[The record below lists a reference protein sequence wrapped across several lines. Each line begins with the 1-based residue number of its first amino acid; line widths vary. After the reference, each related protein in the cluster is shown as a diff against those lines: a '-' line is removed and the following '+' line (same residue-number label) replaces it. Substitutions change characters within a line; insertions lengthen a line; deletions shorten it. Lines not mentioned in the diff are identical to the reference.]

1 VRPSKRKRL
10 PNWAIGLVLVLLLA
24 IASYMAFAKRLP
36 WTHKY
41 EVNAVFTSA
50 ANIRPSSPVR
60 IAGVNVG
67 KVTQVDHL
75 SSDDNTVN
83 AQASGQP
90 QVDPSTGGAAVVTME
105 LDDSALPI
113 HTDAT
118 VKIRPRLFL
127 EGNLFVDLQPGS
139 PSAPEADDGYT
150 LPSSQTAIA
159 VQLDQVLTTLQS
171 DVRTNVQVLLDQFGN
186 ALTKYGG
193 AKGFR
198 QFYRTSPGA
207 FKNTSLV
214 NEALLGTEPH
224 DLSGL
229 VKDLDSTVDALDSN
243 ETALKDLVTNLST
256 VTGSFAA
263 QDQAL
268 AAAIHELP
276 NTLRAGQPALAALN
290 DSFPQVRAFARE
302 ALPGVKT
309 TPATLDAATPLLK
322 QVRGL
327 VSKPE
332 LRGLVGDLRGAIPPL
347 ANLSHKTVP
356 FLKQGR
362 KLSSCFNEVVI
373 PWSQQKID
381 DPETPATGKIFQEL
395 GYGLE
400 GLNGESR
407 TGDGNGEIIR
417 VVAGGGGNTVVFP
430 GSSAA
435 SDEVG
440 MTPLPLLGARPAINS
455 SVKTPF
461 RPDVPCEKQDP
472 PNLDSGQAGNPPQQ
486 SRAKALQPV
495 SSSGTTP
502 EGTTVANDLKDSLAL
517 LGGNAKQQKR
527 GAAEQGDAMSALNK
541 LLAKTYGLDYLLPL
555 AKGDKAP

>member
-1 VRPSKRKRL
+1 VRPTRRKRL
-10 PNWAIGLVLVLLLA
+10 PNWAIGLVLVLLLTM
-24 IASYMAFAKRLP
+24 ASYMAFAKRLP

-50 ANIRPSSPVR
+50 ANIRASSPVR

-67 KVTQVDHL
+67 KVTKVEHL
-75 SSDDNTVN
+75 SADDNAT
-83 AQASGQP
+83 AQADGVP
-90 QVDPSTGGAAVVTME
+90 QDSSQSQAAVVTME

-118 VKIRPRLFL
+118 MKIRPRLFL
-127 EGNLFVDLQPGS
+127 EGNLFVDIQPGS

-150 LPSSQTAIA
+150 VPAEQTSVA

-171 DVRTNVQVLLDQFGN
+171 DVRTNVQVLLDQFGK

-198 QFYRTSPGA
+198 EFYRTSGSA

-229 VKDLDSTVDALDSN
+229 VKNLDSTVAALDQHEES
-243 ETALKDLVTNLST
+243 LKDLVTNLAT

-268 AAAIHELP
+268 AEGIGELP
-276 NTLRAGQPALAALN
+276 NTLRAGTPALAALN
-290 DSFPQVRAFARE
+290 SSFPQVRAFARE

-347 ANLSHKTVP
+347 AKLSHKTVP

-362 KLSSCFNEVVI
+362 ALSSCFNEVVI
-373 PWSQQKID
+373 PWSQGTVD
-381 DPETPATGKIFQEL
+381 DPETPAGGKIFQEL

-407 TGDGNGEIIR
+407 TGDANGEIIR
-417 VVAGGGGNTVVFP
+417 VVAGGGLNTVVIP
-430 GSSAA
+430 GANAA
-435 SDEVG
+435 ADQVG
-440 MTPLPLLGARPAINS
+440 MTPLPISGARPAINS
-455 SVKTPF
+455 SLKTPF

-472 PNLDSGQAGNPPQQ
+472 PNIDSGQPAAPPTQ
-486 SRAKALQPV
+486 SRASAPVASPPADALATAKGI
-495 SSSGTTP
+495 SSQF
-502 EGTTVANDLKDSLAL
+502 EDSLAK
-517 LGGNAKQQKR
+517 LGGSVTAARR
-527 GAAEQGDAMSALNK
+527 GANEQSDAMDALNE
-541 LLAKTYGLDYLLPL
+541 LVAKTYGLDYLLPL
-555 AKGDKAP
+555 AGQGGKP